1 MTQILLEIKFTMYF
15 FLERL
20 SEGGKK
26 FSDLIKK
33 IQIPIRRKSKKAKR
47 KALSLVYETRQASGV
62 ILARKTEV
70 SY

>member
-1 MTQILLEIKFTMYF
+1 MYF

-47 KALSLVYETRQASGV
+47 KALSLV
-62 ILARKTEV
+62 
-70 SY
+70 